1 MSKLYRRSLLVI
13 SVAVSSA
20 FLSAC
25 STTAEVKEAYNLGA
39 GDIVKR
45 QYWIIQ
51 NRQKGS
57 GKKSNYKVNYYKL
70 NSPTDVDGVK
80 FVPHTIT
87 VRTVDV

>member
-1 MSKLYRRSLLVI
+1 MSKLYKATLFFI
-13 SVAVSSA
+13 SAAISSA
-20 FLSAC
+20 LLSAC

-39 GDIVKR
+39 GDTVKR

-51 NRQKGS
+51 NRQKDS
-57 GKKSNYKVNYYKL
+57 SKKSNYKVNYYKL